1 MSLFM
6 ALNMWARRL
15 HGMRRSFN
23 ASGRLRVSLLKLW
36 FELEF
41 LSQVA
46 TLITYVW
53 LRLCVLIC
61 CLEIMLSITRI
72 GVNWNSSMKRQIK
85 LCLSGRNTL
94 YTSSV
99 VMKFSEV
106 SSMRTPPNFES
117 GGSYT
122 TFFSSATNSNPLYPA
137 MYLHRANERMVKA
150 DFLSELFWCRRRD
163 AA

>member
-1 MSLFM
+1 MNEVELS
-6 ALNMWARRL
+6 R
-15 HGMRRSFN
+15 GMLIEIDLIQVGCECHCLKS
-23 ASGRLRVSLLKLW
+23 VSNCN
-36 FELEF
+36 F
-41 LSQVA
+41 LTRVA
-46 TLITYVW
+46 TSITYVW
-53 LRLCVLIC
+53 LRLFVLIG
-61 CLEIMLSITRI
+61 CLEIMLAITRM

-99 VMKFSEV
+99 VMKFSKV